1 MTNAAPTTQFL
12 CTQCGGELH
21 PDQGQLFITCP
32 FCNSTVYLD
41 KSQVVFH
48 WYLAPTMD
56 EPKARTFLTRWMAGN
71 DTVKDLDKKA
81 KLAGVTF
88 EYFPMWYF
96 KRRDAGGNEQIWL
109 QPAAATSISE
119 LKRLKLPAGDL
130 RNYDH
135 QADADARQ
143 PTVPLQ
149 AAQAWMLT
157 QGVRPQEVAES
168 ALVHLP
174 VFNYKYAF
182 NGQQYTA
189 LVEAATGK
197 TLANIFPAKDETP
210 YLSIAGLTLVTFLI
224 LAAIPVFAT
233 LGWNEEGLGIGLAI
247 CVGSGILAAGV
258 FFALAA
264 WVAAKV

>member
-1 MTNAAPTTQFL
+1 MSNAAPSPQLL

-21 PDQGQLFITCP
+21 PDQGQLFVTCP

-81 KLAGVTF
+81 RPAGVTF

-96 KRRDAGGNEQIWL
+96 KHRVGSNEQIFL
-109 QPAAATSISE
+109 EPAAATSISE
-119 LKRLKLPAGDL
+119 LKRLALPAGDL
-130 RNYDH
+130 RKYDH
-135 QADADARQ
+135 LADAQALP
-143 PTVPLQ
+143 PTVPLD
-149 AAQAWMLT
+149 AAQRWL
-157 QGVRPQEVAES
+157 QSRGVRLEEVAES
-168 ALVHLP
+168 AMVHLP
-174 VFNYKYAF
+174 VFTYKYEF
-182 NGQQYTA
+182 KGQTYTA

-197 TLANIFPAKDETP
+197 TLANIFPAKDETS
-210 YLSIAGLTLVTFLI
+210 YQAVAGLTLVVFII
-224 LAAIPVFAT
+224 LATIPLFSVFFGTPEAIGIGLLICV
-233 LGWNEEGLGIGLAI
+233 GLGIP
-247 CVGSGILAAGV
+247 AAVV

>member
-1 MTNAAPTTQFL
+1 MPTATPTTQFL

-48 WYLAPTMD
+48 WYLTPTMD

-81 KLAGVTF
+81 RLVGVTF

-96 KRRDAGGNEQIWL
+96 KRRDARGSEQLFL

-119 LKRLKLPAGDL
+119 IKRLTLPAGDL

-135 QADADARQ
+135 EADADARQ

-149 AAQAWMLT
+149 AAQAWMQA
-157 QGVRPQEVAES
+157 QGVRAEEVAES

-174 VFNYKYAF
+174 VFNYKYAY

-197 TLANIFPAKDETP
+197 TLANIFPAKDETA
-210 YLSIAGLTLVTFLI
+210 YQAVAGLTLVTFLI
-224 LAAIPVFAT
+224 LATIPIIAT
-233 LGWNEEGLGIGLAI
+233 VGWNEDGLAISLAVCFGLGIP
-247 CVGSGILAAGV
+247 AAGV